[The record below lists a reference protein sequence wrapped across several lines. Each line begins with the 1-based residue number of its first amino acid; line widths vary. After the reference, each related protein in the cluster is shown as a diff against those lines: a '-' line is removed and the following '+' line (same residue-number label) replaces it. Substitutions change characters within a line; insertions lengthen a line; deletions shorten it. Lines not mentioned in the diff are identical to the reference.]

1 MIVYDKNVFGSNR
14 EIDDTNGYL
23 RVSECNITKAQVR
36 PYKGEEIPCW
46 RDFNLD
52 PEKIYNVVCLPEEL
66 EKAAE
71 TFNNLPLTRDHIA
84 IDVNDVPKERIIG
97 SLGDHAVFEYP
108 YLKNN
113 IIVYDKKDIDN
124 IMNGKRRELSCGYRY
139 TPIREE
145 GEFDGQHYDFKMTDI
160 IGNHVAIVKQGR
172 AGHDVMVADTIE
184 MVKDKIMGIFSK
196 KTVNDEFKESE
207 HPRDK
212 GGRFTSAGGEGSG
225 ILKTKGLMEHL
236 QKSIE
241 AQKAENPNAKIG
253 DTIIDLDRYISLY
266 GDTLSTEEY
275 NKFNVEKAEEEI
287 FNKLHEME
295 KEAGFKEESSEK
307 KDYEE
312 KTQSFEDFYK
322 DFERREDNNDH
333 SGNAVA
339 LAKRYGDEKD
349 VKEAE
354 EILKLHDERME
365 LTPDLYKRRRVLEE
379 KFIPMMSKEGES
391 SENKEKSKSEKT
403 EESKKEQP
411 ASKETVVEKLYK
423 KLSKQGLKGEALQ
436 QAIYEK
442 HGIDGV
448 EELRAIQR
456 IESGEG
462 KNRLRENESVIKSLE
477 ENLSHYKTVV
487 SNFEKEGINV
497 NREDYLHYKKM
508 VETTESAIN
517 NIKEENSF
525 IKRHLTGANNL
536 TEDKASDKMEEKEL
550 PAGAGEPEKA
560 GEEEALNQG
569 VTDMA
574 EEVKEVETKEE
585 EKVVEPKEE
594 CSEMVEDKSVD
605 KRKLIDEIGGIL
617 EGKIDDELI
626 KTILG
631 KAEELAYNGSEKSA
645 DDEKP
650 AEDEKIEEVE
660 EAKESKEEKSEEKK
674 EDEEPTKDSCGKKE
688 MAKDSALVMDA
699 DAIRAEGRA
708 EALADYKARE
718 IARKS
723 VRSIIGDVDV
733 FAFDS
738 ADEIYK
744 FACEKAG
751 MDLTDIASYKDAFRG
766 LSARKG
772 KLAMDASPISG
783 SNEEC
788 FKDIRLA

>member
-14 EIDDTNGYL
+14 EIDSVNHYL

-145 GEFDGQHYDFKMTDI
+145 GEFEGQHYDFKMTDI

-212 GGRFTSAGGEGSG
+212 GGRFTSAGSSGSG
-225 ILKTKGLMEHL
+225 ILNTKGLMEHL

-241 AQKAENPNAKIG
+241 AQKADNPNAKIG
-253 DTIIDLDRYISLY
+253 ETIIDPDRYISLY
-266 GDTLSTEEY
+266 SATLSLEEY
-275 NKFNVEKAEEEI
+275 NKFNAEKAEEEI
-287 FNKLHEME
+287 YNKLHEME

-307 KDYEE
+307 K
-312 KTQSFEDFYK
+312 
-322 DFERREDNNDH
+322 
-333 SGNAVA
+333 
-339 LAKRYGDEKD
+339 
-349 VKEAE
+349 
-354 EILKLHDERME
+354 
-365 LTPDLYKRRRVLEE
+365 
-379 KFIPMMSKEGES
+379 
-391 SENKEKSKSEKT
+391 
-403 EESKKEQP
+403 EESKAVSEYREHKLKELEDME
-411 ASKETVVEKLYK
+411 AVFGKESDAYK
-423 KLSKQGLKGEALQ
+423 
-436 QAIYEK
+436 
-442 HGIDGV
+442 
-448 EELRAIQR
+448 EELAE
-456 IESGEG
+456 IEKGINDAKDYVKAVIDSEKKRNLGDKGRKYFEDMVKATKESYGE
-462 KNRLRENESVIKSLE
+462 NDSY
-477 ENLSHYKTVV
+477 YKTA
-487 SNFEKEGINV
+487 K
-497 NREDYLHYKKM
+497 LHLDLYNEMMK
-508 VETTESAIN
+508 SDD
-517 NIKEENSF
+517 
-525 IKRHLTGANNL
+525 L

-574 EEVKEVETKEE
+574 DEVKEVETKEE

-660 EAKESKEEKSEEKK
+660 EAKELKEEKSEEKK
-674 EDEEPTKDSCGKKE
+674 EDEEPTEDSCGKKE

-723 VRSIIGDVDV
+723 VRSIVGDVDV